1 MGIGKCRALG
11 HRGEIRPRSGGYQF
25 KRGNRMNIVNEV
37 SSVLT
42 EVESLRSEV
51 KILREAKILSDF
63 ETDQLRRH
71 NTRLQERV
79 DWMIADCAE
88 MKSIVDQTG
97 AALVSFMNKFNERR
111 REITSGSE
119 EPRLIERAAE

>member
-1 MGIGKCRALG
+1 
-11 HRGEIRPRSGGYQF
+11 
-25 KRGNRMNIVNEV
+25 MNIVNEI
-37 SSVLT
+37 SSVLS

-111 REITSGSE
+111 REISSSE